1 MSYLEELFSLAG
13 KTAVVTGAGRGL
25 GRALAEAL
33 GRAGARMLLVGR
45 DGERLEVARSEL
57 AALGVEAEAQ
67 VCDLA
72 ERGATDALIEFVKTE
87 MGHLHILVNNAGL
100 TRPQP
105 LLEYEDEAWDETL
118 RVNLDAPFRLARGL
132 APLMPEGGS
141 IINITSI
148 AAELGAGDNPAYG
161 AAKGGLKQLTKFL
174 AHDLAA
180 RRLRVNA
187 IGPGYFHTDMGA
199 LSWNDPERR
208 AQRAASTM
216 VGRWGEPEDL
226 AGIAVLLA
234 SDAAGYITGQDFY
247 VDGGWL
253 AKL

>member
-1 MSYLEELFSLAG
+1 
-13 KTAVVTGAGRGL
+13 
-25 GRALAEAL
+25 
-33 GRAGARMLLVGR
+33 
-45 DGERLEVARSEL
+45 
-57 AALGVEAEAQ
+57 
-67 VCDLA
+67 
-72 ERGATDALIEFVKTE
+72 
-87 MGHLHILVNNAGL
+87 
-100 TRPQP
+100 
-105 LLEYEDEAWDETL
+105 
-118 RVNLDAPFRLARGL
+118 
-132 APLMPEGGS
+132 MPEGGS

-161 AAKGGLKQLTKFL
+161 ASKGGLKQLTKFL

-180 RRLRVNA
+180 HGIRVNA

-199 LSWNDPERR
+199 LSWNDPEQR

-216 VGRWGEPEDL
+216 LGRWGEPEDL
-226 AGIAVLLA
+226 AGVAVLLA